1 MLPKLD
7 APHTVR
13 CILPGTAQKGSTPL
27 RRRNQLMKTA
37 FFPPKIL
44 NHLPADNFEAL
55 AALCA
60 EFERFDG
67 HARQMPEHHDD
78 YVEALSILRAFA
90 TAREAKVAAFPELG
104 QVLVPEYEAEA
115 VLAHFDQHARD
126 IARQEQVA
134 LVEVEEVRTL
144 RMEPPHRMKEY

>member
-104 QVLVPEYEAEA
+104 PQRHQNV
-115 VLAHFDQHARD
+115 ARR
-126 IARQEQVA
+126 ATCCNQLRNH
-134 LVEVEEVRTL
+134 VRNQLTT
-144 RMEPPHRMKEY
+144 P